1 MSYRNKCTI
10 HFDVQ
15 YIGEVILK
23 FSSKINGGDM
33 FYQFLPNGR
42 VTQMAAPNYLF
53 YSILIG

>member
-33 FYQFLPNGR
+33 FN
-42 VTQMAAPNYLF
+42 
-53 YSILIG
+53 